1 MPNATIRHLTPVV
14 DSILDLV
21 GHTPMLH
28 LKRFCPERNI
38 FAKLEYLN
46 PGGSV
51 KDRIGVGMILAA
63 EKAGLIKPGI
73 STIIEPTAGNTG
85 VGLAIAAVLGG
96 HAQDAFVSHGFRRDG
111 QAHASVAG
119 GGLDDG

>member
-1 MPNATIRHLTPVV
+1 MPETITARRAAVA

-21 GHTPMLH
+21 GQTPL
-28 LKRFCPERNI
+28 LRLRRFCPGHAV

-51 KDRIGVGMILAA
+51 KDRIGVGMIDAA
-63 EKAGLIKPGI
+63 EKAGLIRPGV

-85 VGLAIAAVLGG
+85 VGLAIAAKARG
-96 HAQDAFVSHGFRRDG
+96 
-111 QAHASVAG
+111 
-119 GGLDDG
+119 